1 MVNSFK
7 IFNFSIHFYSLC
19 ILLGIIVAY
28 IIIRL
33 EAHNQRLDKDYIFN
47 TVFYGLVIGILGAR
61 IHYVLFNLDYYLTYP
76 LEIIKIWHGGLAIHG
91 GIIAA
96 AIFVYFYS
104 TKRYKTSFLR
114 TTDVLLPGVIIAQ
127 AIGRWGNFF
136 NQEAYG
142 IEVSKELLQKL
153 FIPGFVI
160 KGMNIGGTYYLP
172 TFYFESILCIIGFLI
187 IILIRTRLNN
197 RVGYVTAFYLVW
209 YGLLRFVIEIFRTD
223 SLKLFN
229 IKIAC
234 IISVIFILL
243 GIVLFIYSTFKRNI
257 RYRRTMV

>member
-7 IFNFSIHFYSLC
+7 IFNFIIHFYSLC

-33 EAHNQRLDKDYIFN
+33 EAHDQRLDKDYIFN

-114 TTDVLLPGVIIAQ
+114 TTDVLLPGVLVAQ
-127 AIGRWGNFF
+127 GIGRWGNFF

-142 IEVSKELLQKL
+142 IEVSEKLLHKL
-153 FIPGFVI
+153 LIPNFVI
-160 KGMNIGGTYYLP
+160 KGMFIDGAYHLP
-172 TFYFESILCIIGFLI
+172 TFYIESILCIIGFLI

-197 RVGYVTAFYLVW
+197 RVGYVTAFYLIW
-209 YGLLRFVIEIFRTD
+209 YGIIRFIIELFRTD
-223 SLKLFN
+223 SLMLFN